1 MAIIAA
7 KIVIAIL
14 AQLTSIQMN
23 TIINTANNN
32 RTNMF
37 SFFPPLLFA
46 FGGTG
51 STAQDATVITGR
63 SPFYS
68 KSAVGQI
75 LFIFK
80 LIIL

>member
-1 MAIIAA
+1 
-7 KIVIAIL
+7 
-14 AQLTSIQMN
+14 
-23 TIINTANNN
+23 
-32 RTNMF
+32 MF